1 MGSLVFGVNEA
12 AVHAECD
19 ARDIVEAIRA
29 GEIRATIDGT
39 RILISAASLAVWV
52 TASYSEAS

>member
-12 AVHAECD
+12 AIHAECD
-19 ARDIVEAIRA
+19 AKDIVQAIRA
-29 GEIRATIDGT
+29 GELRAIIEGR
-39 RILISAASLAVWV
+39 RILISAASLSVWV